1 MKLVPE
7 IKDYITANSIYQNI
21 SKSIMNKYMLIS
33 DHLDKTKEF
42 VQKYS
47 LTEMKASKIYIEKVN
62 QFHTNTS
69 REWGKKEYFYLF

>member
-1 MKLVPE
+1 
-7 IKDYITANSIYQNI
+7 
-21 SKSIMNKYMLIS
+21 MNKYMLIS